1 MEIPYLKYFGLNER
15 PFGLTP
21 DPQFYF
27 ETETQRE
34 ALSHLAFLLGQKE
47 GFALIY
53 GDVGL
58 GKTTLSRIFL
68 SSLDDNMYNTALI
81 LNPIMDKDEIL
92 KMIAKELGLETSGL
106 TRKELYDSIEFF
118 LLEEHSRGKETVIV
132 IDEAQLLSNEALEF
146 IRVLSNMETEKEK
159 ILRIVLF
166 AQPELIEKM
175 RDPSTRH
182 LAQRITVTYKLK
194 PFSERD
200 VRRYIAYR
208 LIKAGSKGI
217 PSFKKGAV
225 RLIYKA
231 SNGYPRLINILC
243 DRCMLSLY
251 AKSKNIVD
259 KQIVTDV
266 LKEENISLASVSKG
280 NSLAQ
285 RYRVVVLSLVGII
298 LILLAAH
305 VVRVLGLR

>member
-68 SSLDDNMYNTALI
+68 SSLDDNTYNTALI

>member
-298 LILLAAH
+298 LILLAAY